1 MKSPRRCYVKQR
13 LAEGLMSF
21 VRNLTLTYGKQ
32 SAIFNLAN
40 MALRAV
46 ILNVC
51 YYLEA
56 LWFLDVNKK
65 WRSVL

>member
-1 MKSPRRCYVKQR
+1 
-13 LAEGLMSF
+13 MSF